1 MKNKIFSISILT
13 MTGLFGLL
21 VAFLVLIFYFMDVPV
36 IYALIGGIVGL
47 ILQFMI
53 SPFLTDLN
61 MKWIYKAK
69 FDAQIPEYLNKF
81 IADVCAQNNMK
92 LPRIGYI
99 DDGAPNAFTYGH
111 TKNDS
116 RIILTRG
123 IFELLDGEEIKAVV
137 AHELGHAV
145 HYDMMV
151 MTAAQLVP
159 MVLYAIYQACLKYEP
174 SGSSKDDSKGEG
186 AVRLIGVLAYILYII
201 ANYIVLW
208 LSRQRE
214 YYADQFSAEVTRNPN
229 ALASALVEIGFGLST
244 KEKRNSGQSVAN
256 ATTLGISD
264 APSSKSMAISG
275 FVDGPYGAEF
285 TKGSIKN
292 AMKWDLW
299 NPWATV
305 YELNSTHP
313 LISKRLLALSDQS
326 QNYGQEPYVTFDLV
340 KPESY
345 MDDFAKDVAVDFL
358 PWITFIIALIIFFVV
373 NPGKNIY
380 FAGLLLLIP
389 LAASLFKY
397 GYSHPK
403 KEFAPNTVRGL
414 LGEVKVSGITSIP
427 CEVTGRIIGRG
438 NPGCIFNE
446 DFVVQ
451 DETGIVFLDYEQP
464 LFLINK
470 IFALFKSPEYF
481 DKVVTAR
488 GYYRRAPVP
497 FIQLKELVI
506 DGEVKKCHTISWG
519 WIWRW
524 VLFGL
529 AAVATVLFIIVGFS
543 AGSI

>member
-1 MKNKIFSISILT
+1 MKSKILSISILT

-21 VAFLVLIFYFMDVPV
+21 VAFLILIFWITDVPI

-47 ILQFMI
+47 ILQFLL
-53 SPFLTDLN
+53 SPWLTDLN

-69 FDAQIPEYLNKF
+69 FDAQLPDYLNKF

-111 TKNDS
+111 TKNDA
-116 RIILTRG
+116 RVILTRG
-123 IFELLDGEEIKAVV
+123 IFELLNEEEVKAVV
-137 AHELGHAV
+137 AHELGHAA
-145 HYDMMV
+145 HYDILV

-159 MVLYAIYQACLKYEP
+159 MVLYAIYEGCMRYK
-174 SGSSKDDSKGEG
+174 SSSRKSDDSKGEG
-186 AVRLIGVLAYILYII
+186 MVKLIGVIAYVLYII
-201 ANYIVLW
+201 SNYIVLY
-208 LSRQRE
+208 LSRTRE
-214 YYADQFSAEVTRNPN
+214 YYADEFSAEVTRNPN

-244 KEKRNSGQSVAN
+244 KEKKEKGQSVSN

-264 APSSKSMAISG
+264 APSSKAMAVSG
-275 FVDGPYGAEF
+275 FNGTSF
-285 TKGSIKN
+285 TKDSVKN

-313 LISKRLLALSDQS
+313 LISKRLQALAKQASS
-326 QNYGQEPYVTFDLV
+326 YGQEPFVLFDLV

-345 MDDFAKDVAVDFL
+345 MDDFMKEVFISFL
-358 PWITFIIALIIFFVV
+358 PAISFIIGLILFFAIDR
-373 NPGKNIY
+373 GKNLY
-380 FAGLLLLIP
+380 YAGLLLLIP
-389 LAASLFKY
+389 LAASLYKY

-403 KEFAPNTVRGL
+403 KEFKPADIRGL
-414 LGEVKVSGITSIP
+414 LGEVKVSKITSIP
-427 CEVTGRIIGRG
+427 CEVRGKIIGRG
-438 NPGCIFNE
+438 NPGCVFNE

-451 DETGIVFLDYEQP
+451 DETGIVLLDYEQP

-488 GYYRRAPVP
+488 GYYRRSPVP
-497 FIQLKELVI
+497 YIQLKELVI
-506 DGEVKKCHTISWG
+506 DGEVKKCYSITFG

-529 AAVATVLFIIVGFS
+529 AVI
-543 AGSI
+543 GSIILIAAGIAGV

>member
-1 MKNKIFSISILT
+1 MKNKIFSVSILT
-13 MTGLFGLL
+13 LSGLFGLL
-21 VAFLVLIFYFMDVPV
+21 VAFLVLIFWLMDVPV
-36 IYALIGGIVGL
+36 IYALLGGIAAL
-47 ILQFMI
+47 ILQFLI
-53 SPFLTDLN
+53 SPWLTDLN

-69 FDAQIPEYLNKF
+69 FDSQLPDYLNQF
-81 IADVCAQNNMK
+81 IADICAQNNMK

-123 IFELLDGEEIKAVV
+123 IFELLDEEEVKAVV
-137 AHELGHAV
+137 GHELGHAV

-159 MVLYAIYQACLKYEP
+159 MVLYAIYQACIKYR
-174 SGSSKDDSKGEG
+174 SSSRSDTDDSKGEA
-186 AVRLIGVLAYILYII
+186 AVKLIGVIAYILYII

-208 LSRQRE
+208 LSRTRE
-214 YYADQFSAEVTRNPN
+214 YMADAFSAEVTRNPN

-244 KEKRNSGQSVAN
+244 KEKQEKGQSVTN

-275 FVDGPYGAEF
+275 FVGGSGNGF
-285 TKGSIKN
+285 TTDSIKN

-313 LISKRLLALSDQS
+313 LISKRLLAISELSGKF
-326 QNYGQEPYVTFDLV
+326 GQQPYVVFDLV

-345 MDDFAKDVAVDFL
+345 MDDFAKDVLIDFM
-358 PWITFIIALIIFFVV
+358 PWITLIIGLVIFFVV
-373 NPGKNIY
+373 NPGKNLY
-380 FAGLLLLIP
+380 FAGLLAVVP
-389 LAASLFKY
+389 LAASLYKY

-403 KEFAPNTVRGL
+403 KEFKPNTVRGL

-427 CEVTGRIIGRG
+427 CEVKGKIIGRG
-438 NPGCIFNE
+438 NPGCVFNE

-497 FIQLKELVI
+497 FIQLKELMI
-506 DGEVKKCHTISWG
+506 DGEVNKCHSITFG
-519 WIWRW
+519 WVWRW
-524 VLFGL
+524 VLL
-529 AAVATVLFIIVGFS
+529 ALAVIGTIFLIFVGGS
-543 AGSI
+543 AGII

>member
-1 MKNKIFSISILT
+1 MKNKIFSISLLT

-36 IYALIGGIVGL
+36 IYALIGGIIGL
-47 ILQFMI
+47 ILQFLL

-69 FDAQIPEYLNKF
+69 FDTQLPDYLNKF

-116 RIILTRG
+116 RVIVTRG
-123 IFELLDGEEIKAVV
+123 IFELLNEEEVKAVV

-159 MVLYAIYQACLKYEP
+159 MVLYAIYQASMRYK
-174 SGSSKDDSKGEG
+174 SSSSSKDDSKGEG
-186 AVRLIGVLAYILYII
+186 AVKLIGVIAYILYII

-244 KEKRNSGQSVAN
+244 KEKRENGQSVGN

-264 APSSKSMAISG
+264 TPSSKSMAISG
-275 FVDGPYGAEF
+275 FVGGSSEAVY
-285 TKGSIKN
+285 TKDSIKN

-313 LISKRLLALSDQS
+313 LISKRLLTLSDQS
-326 QNYGQEPYVTFDLV
+326 RTYGQDPYVVFDLV

-345 MDDFAKDVAVDFL
+345 MDDFAKDVLVDFL
-358 PWITFIIALIIFFVV
+358 PWITFIIALIIFFTV

-380 FAGLLLLIP
+380 FAGMLAVIP

-403 KEFAPNTVRGL
+403 KDFVPNTVRGL
-414 LGEVKVSGITSIP
+414 LGEVKVSGVTSIP
-427 CEVTGRIIGRG
+427 CEVKGKIIGRG
-438 NPGCIFNE
+438 NPGCVFNE

-464 LFLINK
+464 LFLVNK

-506 DGEVKKCHTISWG
+506 DGEVKKCWSITFG

-524 VLFGL
+524 VVL
-529 AAVATVLFIIVGFS
+529 ALAVIATVIFLVMGAS
-543 AGSI
+543 AGAI

>member
-1 MKNKIFSISILT
+1 MKNRMVSISILT
-13 MTGLFGLL
+13 ITGLFGLL
-21 VAFLVLIFYFMDVPV
+21 VAFLALVFYFMDIP
-36 IYALIGGIVGL
+36 ILYALIGGIVGL
-47 ILQFMI
+47 ILQFLI
-53 SPFLTDLN
+53 SPWLTDLN

-69 FDAQIPEYLNKF
+69 FDTEIPDYLNQF
-81 IADVCAQNNMK
+81 IADVCSQNGMK
-92 LPRIGYI
+92 LPRIGFI

-111 TKNDS
+111 TKNDA
-116 RIILTRG
+116 RVILTRG
-123 IFELLDGEEIKAVV
+123 IFELLNEDEVKAVV
-137 AHELGHAV
+137 GHELGHAV
-145 HYDMMV
+145 HQDILV

-159 MVLYAIYQACLKYEP
+159 MVLYAVYQACIKYRP
-174 SGSSKDDSKGEG
+174 SSRSSKDDSKGDG
-186 AVRLIGVLAYILYII
+186 FIKLVGLIAWLLYVIS
-201 ANYIVLW
+201 NYIVLW
-208 LSRQRE
+208 LSRTRE
-214 YYADQFSAEVTRNPN
+214 YMADAFSADVTRDPN
-229 ALASALVEIGFGLST
+229 SLASALVEIGFGLST
-244 KEKRNSGQSVAN
+244 KEKQKNGQSVSN

-264 APSSKSMAISG
+264 APSSKAMAVSG
-275 FVDGPYGAEF
+275 YAGDSF
-285 TKGSIKN
+285 TKESIRN

-313 LISKRLLALSDQS
+313 LISKRLTALADLSPQ
-326 QNYGQEPYVTFDLV
+326 YGQEPYVVFDL
-340 KPESY
+340 KQPESY
-345 MDDFAKDVAVDFL
+345 MDDFVKDVLIDFL
-358 PWITFIIALIIFFVV
+358 PWITLIIGLIIFITV
-373 NPGKNIY
+373 NPGNNLY
-380 FAGLLLLIP
+380 FAGLLAVVP
-389 LAASLFKY
+389 LALSLYKY

-403 KEFAPNTVRGL
+403 KEFKPNTVRGL

-427 CEVTGRIIGRG
+427 CEVKGKIIGRG

-506 DGEVKKCHTISWG
+506 DGEVKKCHSITFG

-524 VLFGL
+524 VLLGL
-529 AAVATVLFIIVGFS
+529 ALIVSIFLIFVGVS
-543 AGSI
+543 AGII

>member
-1 MKNKIFSISILT
+1 MKNKLFSISILT

-21 VAFLVLIFYFMDVPV
+21 VAFLVLVFYFLDVPV
-36 IYALIGGIVGL
+36 IYALIGGIVAL
-47 ILQFMI
+47 ILQFLI
-53 SPFLTDLN
+53 SPWLTDLN
-61 MKWIYKAK
+61 MRWIYKAK
-69 FDAQIPEYLNKF
+69 FDAQLPDYLNAF

-92 LPRIGYI
+92 LPRIGFI

-111 TKNDS
+111 TKNDA

-123 IFELLDGEEIKAVV
+123 IFELLNEEEVKAVV

-145 HYDMMV
+145 HYDILV

-159 MVLYAIYQACLKYEP
+159 MVLYAVYKACMDYK
-174 SGSSKDDSKGEG
+174 SSSRSKDSSKGEG
-186 AVRLIGVLAYILYII
+186 GVKLIGVIAYILYII

-208 LSRQRE
+208 LSRTRE
-214 YYADQFSAEVTRNPN
+214 YMADAFSADVTRNPN
-229 ALASALVEIGFGLST
+229 ALGSALVEIGFGLST
-244 KEKRNSGQSVAN
+244 KEKKESGQSVAN
-256 ATTLGISD
+256 STTLGISD
-264 APSSKSMAISG
+264 APSSKAMAVCG
-275 FVDGPYGAEF
+275 FVAGTGTSF
-285 TKGSIKN
+285 TKDSIKN

-313 LISKRLLALSDQS
+313 LISKRLLAISDLSK
-326 QNYGQEPYVTFDLV
+326 NYGQEPYVVFDLV

-345 MDDFAKDVAVDFL
+345 LDDFAKEVVIDFL

-373 NPGKNIY
+373 NPGRNYY
-380 FAGLLLLIP
+380 FAGFLLLIP
-389 LAASLFKY
+389 TAASLFKY

-403 KEFAPNTVRGL
+403 KEFVPNNVRGL

-427 CEVTGRIIGRG
+427 CEVKGKIIGRG
-438 NPGCIFNE
+438 NPGCVFNE

-451 DETGIVFLDYEQP
+451 DETGIVMLDYEQP

-481 DKVVTAR
+481 DKIVTAR
-488 GYYRRAPVP
+488 GYYRRSPVP
-497 FIQLKELVI
+497 YIQLKELVI
-506 DGEVKKCHTISWG
+506 DGEVKKCYSINWG

-524 VLFGL
+524 IVFGL
-529 AAVATVLFIIVGFS
+529 SVIATIFLIFVGIS
-543 AGSI
+543 ASAL

>member
-1 MKNKIFSISILT
+1 MKRSLINISVLT

-21 VAFLVLIFYFMDVPV
+21 VAFLVLVFWLADIPA
-36 IYALIGGIVGL
+36 IYALIGGIIGL
-47 ILQFMI
+47 ILQFLI

-69 FDAQIPEYLNKF
+69 FDTQLPDYLNEF
-81 IADVCAQNNMK
+81 ISQICQANNMK
-92 LPRIGYI
+92 LPKIGYI

-111 TKNDS
+111 TKNDA
-116 RIILTRG
+116 RVILTRG
-123 IFELLDGEEIKAVV
+123 IFELLNEEEVKAVV
-137 AHELGHAV
+137 AHELGHAA
-145 HYDMMV
+145 HYDILV
-151 MTAAQLVP
+151 MTAAQLIP
-159 MVLYAIYQACLKYEP
+159 MVLYAIYQACMKYK
-174 SGSSKDDSKGEG
+174 SSSSSSDSSKGEG
-186 AVRLIGVLAYILYII
+186 AAKLIGVAAYLLYLIS
-201 ANYIVLW
+201 NYIVLW
-208 LSRQRE
+208 LSRTRE
-214 YYADQFSAEVTRNPN
+214 YMADAFSADVTRNPN

-244 KEKRNSGQSVAN
+244 KEKKEKGQSVSN

-264 APSSKSMAISG
+264 APSSKAMAISG
-275 FVDGPYGAEF
+275 YVSSGTAF
-285 TKGSIKN
+285 TKDSIKN

-313 LISKRLLALSDQS
+313 LISKRLTALSELSS
-326 QNYGQEPYVTFDLV
+326 QYGQEPYVVFDLV

-345 MDDFAKDVAVDFL
+345 LDDFAKDVVISFL
-358 PWITFIIALIIFFVV
+358 PWITFIIGLVIFFAV
-373 NPGKNIY
+373 NPERNWKY
-380 FAGLLLLIP
+380 AGLLLVVP
-389 LAASLFKY
+389 LAASLYKY
-397 GYSHPK
+397 GYTHPK
-403 KEFAPNTVRGL
+403 KAFAPNTVRSL

-427 CEVTGRIIGRG
+427 CEVNGKIIGRG
-438 NPGCIFNE
+438 NPGCVFNE
-446 DFVVQ
+446 DFVIQ

-506 DGEVKKCHTISWG
+506 DGQVKKCHSITFG

-524 VLFGL
+524 VLLGL
-529 AAVATVLFIIVGFS
+529 AIVGSLFLII
-543 AGSI
+543 AGIPV

>member
-1 MKNKIFSISILT
+1 MKNRMVSISILT
-13 MTGLFGLL
+13 ITGLFGLL
-21 VAFLVLIFYFMDVPV
+21 VAFLALVFYFMDIP
-36 IYALIGGIVGL
+36 ILYALIGGIVGL
-47 ILQFMI
+47 ILQFLI
-53 SPFLTDLN
+53 SPWLTDLN

-69 FDAQIPEYLNKF
+69 FDTEIPDYLNQF
-81 IADVCAQNNMK
+81 IADVCSQNGMK
-92 LPRIGYI
+92 LPRIGFI

-111 TKNDS
+111 TKNDA
-116 RIILTRG
+116 RVILTRG
-123 IFELLDGEEIKAVV
+123 IFELLNEDEVKAVV
-137 AHELGHAV
+137 GHELGHAV
-145 HYDMMV
+145 HQDILV

-159 MVLYAIYQACLKYEP
+159 MVLYAVYQACIKYRP
-174 SGSSKDDSKGEG
+174 SSRSSKDGSKGDG
-186 AVRLIGVLAYILYII
+186 FIKLVGLIAWLLYVIS
-201 ANYIVLW
+201 NYIVLW
-208 LSRQRE
+208 LSRTRE
-214 YYADQFSAEVTRNPN
+214 YMADAFSADVTRDPN
-229 ALASALVEIGFGLST
+229 SLASALVEIGFGLST
-244 KEKRNSGQSVAN
+244 KEKQKNGQSVSN

-264 APSSKSMAISG
+264 APSSKAMAVSG
-275 FVDGPYGAEF
+275 YAGDSF
-285 TKGSIKN
+285 TKESIRN

-313 LISKRLLALSDQS
+313 LISKRLTALADLSPQ
-326 QNYGQEPYVTFDLV
+326 YGQEPYVVFDL
-340 KPESY
+340 KQPESY
-345 MDDFAKDVAVDFL
+345 MDDFAKDVLIDFL
-358 PWITFIIALIIFFVV
+358 PWITLIIGLIIFITV
-373 NPGKNIY
+373 NPGNNLY
-380 FAGLLLLIP
+380 FAGLLAVVP
-389 LAASLFKY
+389 LALSLYKY

-403 KEFAPNTVRGL
+403 KEFKPNTVRGL

-427 CEVTGRIIGRG
+427 CEVKGKIIGRG

-506 DGEVKKCHTISWG
+506 DGEVKKCHSITFG

-524 VLFGL
+524 VLLGL
-529 AAVATVLFIIVGFS
+529 ALIVSIFLIFVGVS
-543 AGSI
+543 AGII

>member
-1 MKNKIFSISILT
+1 MKNKIFSVSLLT
-13 MTGLFGLL
+13 LTGLFGML
-21 VAFLVLIFYFMDVPV
+21 VAFLVLVFYFMDIPV
-36 IYALIGGIVGL
+36 IYALIGGIVAL
-47 ILQFMI
+47 ILQFLL
-53 SPFLTDLN
+53 SPWLTDLN

-69 FDAQIPEYLNKF
+69 FDTHLPDYLNAF
-81 IADVCAQNNMK
+81 INDVCTQNNMK
-92 LPRIGYI
+92 FPRIGFI

-123 IFELLDGEEIKAVV
+123 IFELLDEEEVKAVV
-137 AHELGHAV
+137 GHELGHAV
-145 HYDMMV
+145 HYDMLV

-159 MVLYAIYQACLKYEP
+159 MVLYAIYRAAIDYKP
-174 SGSSKDDSKGEG
+174 SSSSKDDSKGEG
-186 AVRLIGVLAYILYII
+186 FVKLVGLIAYILYII

-208 LSRQRE
+208 LSRTRE
-214 YYADQFSAEVTRNPN
+214 YMADAFSADVTRNPN

-244 KEKRNSGQSVAN
+244 KEKKENGQSVTN

-264 APSSKSMAISG
+264 APSSKAMAVSG
-275 FVDGPYGAEF
+275 FVGGSGAAF
-285 TKGSIKN
+285 TKSSIKN

-313 LISKRLLALSDQS
+313 LISKRLLAISDLSG
-326 QNYGQEPYVTFDLV
+326 NYGQEPYIVFDLV

-345 MDDFAKDVAVDFL
+345 LDDFAKEVFIDFL
-358 PWITFIIALIIFFVV
+358 PWVSFIIALVLFFVID
-373 NPGKNIY
+373 PGKSYY

-389 LAASLFKY
+389 SAASLFKF
-397 GYSHPK
+397 GYSHPR
-403 KEFAPNTVRGL
+403 KEFTPNNVRGL

-427 CEVTGRIIGRG
+427 CEVQGKIIGRG
-438 NPGCIFNE
+438 NPGCVFNE

-451 DETGIVFLDYEQP
+451 DETGIVMLDYDQP

-481 DKVVTAR
+481 DKIVTAR

-497 FIQLKELVI
+497 YIQLKELVI
-506 DGEVKKCHTISWG
+506 DGEVKKCHTITWG
-519 WIWRW
+519 WVWRW
-524 VLFGL
+524 ILFGL
-529 AAVATVLFIIVGFS
+529 AVIATILLIVVGFS
-543 AGSI
+543 AGVF

>member
-1 MKNKIFSISILT
+1 MLT
-13 MTGLFGLL
+13 LTGLFGMLVALL
-21 VAFLVLIFYFMDVPV
+21 VFIFWLADIPV
-36 IYALIGGIVGL
+36 IYALVGGIIAL
-47 ILQFMI
+47 ILQFLL
-53 SPFLTDLN
+53 SPWLTDLN
-61 MKWIYKAK
+61 MKWFYKAS
-69 FDAQIPEYLNKF
+69 FDAQLPDYLNKF

-92 LPRIGYI
+92 LPRVGFI

-111 TKNDS
+111 TKNDA
-116 RIILTRG
+116 RVILTRG
-123 IFELLDGEEIKAVV
+123 IFDLLDKEEVKAVV

-145 HYDMMV
+145 HYDMLV
-151 MTAAQLVP
+151 MTVAQLVP
-159 MVLYAIYQACLKYEP
+159 MVLYAIYQACMKYK
-174 SGSSKDDSKGEG
+174 SSSSSKDDSKSEG
-186 AVRLIGVLAYILYII
+186 SVKLIGVIAYLLYIV

-214 YYADQFSAEVTRNPN
+214 YYADQFAAEVTRNPN

-244 KEKRNSGQSVAN
+244 KAKKEKGQSVAN

-264 APSSKSMAISG
+264 APSSKAMAIGGYANGSYTE
-275 FVDGPYGAEF
+275 D
-285 TKGSIKN
+285 SIKN

-313 LISKRLLALSDQS
+313 LISKRLLKLSDQS
-326 QNYGQEPYVTFDLV
+326 PAYGLKPYVVFDLV

-345 MDDFAKDVAVDFL
+345 MDDFAKDLVINFL
-358 PWITFIIALIIFFVV
+358 PWVTFIAALIIFFVL
-373 NPGKNIY
+373 NPGRNWQY
-380 FAGLLLLIP
+380 AGFLLVIP

-403 KEFAPNTVRGL
+403 KEFKAETVRDL

-427 CEVTGRIIGRG
+427 CEVKGKIIGRG
-438 NPGCIFNE
+438 NPGCVFNE

-451 DETGIVFLDYEQP
+451 DGTGIVFLDYEQP

-481 DKVVTAR
+481 DKIVTAR

-497 FIQLKELVI
+497 FIQLRELVI
-506 DGEVKKCHTISWG
+506 DGEVKKCHSITFG

-524 VLFGL
+524 VLL
-529 AAVATVLFIIVGFS
+529 AIAV
-543 AGSI
+543 AGSIFLLVSGI

>member
-1 MKNKIFSISILT
+1 MLT
-13 MTGLFGLL
+13 LTGLFGML
-21 VAFLVLIFYFMDVPV
+21 VAFLVFVFWLADVPV
-36 IYALIGGIVGL
+36 IYALIGGIIGL
-47 ILQFMI
+47 ILQFLL
-53 SPFLTDLN
+53 SPWLTDLN
-61 MKWIYKAK
+61 MKWFYGAK
-69 FDAQIPEYLNKF
+69 FDGELPEYLKSF
-81 IADVCAQNNMK
+81 IADVCAKNNME
-92 LPRIGYI
+92 LPKIGFI

-111 TKNDS
+111 TKNDA
-116 RIILTRG
+116 RVILTRG
-123 IFELLDGEEIKAVV
+123 IFDLLSEEEVKAVV

-145 HYDMMV
+145 HYDMLV
-151 MTAAQLVP
+151 MTVAQLVP
-159 MVLYAIYQACLKYEP
+159 MVLYAIYQAAIKYK
-174 SGSSKDDSKGEG
+174 SSSSSKDDSKTES
-186 AVRLIGVLAYILYII
+186 AIKLIGVIAYLLYII

-208 LSRQRE
+208 LSRSRE
-214 YYADQFSAEVTRNPN
+214 YYADQFSAEVTHNPN

-244 KEKRNSGQSVAN
+244 KPKQEKGQSVAN

-264 APSSKSMAISG
+264 APSSKAMAISG
-275 FVDGPYGAEF
+275 YGDGAY

-313 LISKRLLALSDQS
+313 LISKRLLSLSEQS
-326 QNYGQEPYVTFDLV
+326 RKFGQEPYVVFDLQ

-345 MDDFAKDVAVDFL
+345 MDDFAKDVVINFL
-358 PWITFIIALIIFFVV
+358 PWCTFIVALILFFVV
-373 NPGKNIY
+373 NPGRNWQY
-380 FAGLLLLIP
+380 AGLLLVIP

-403 KEFAPNTVRGL
+403 KEFKKETVRDL
-414 LGEVKVSGITSIP
+414 LGEVKVSGVTSIP
-427 CEVTGRIIGRG
+427 CEVTGKVIGRG
-438 NPGCIFNE
+438 NPGCLFNE
-446 DFVVQ
+446 DFVIQ

-470 IFALFKSPEYF
+470 IFALFKAPEYF
-481 DKVVTAR
+481 DKVVVAR

-506 DGEVKKCHTISWG
+506 DGEVKKCHSITFG

-529 AAVATVLFIIVGFS
+529 SAAGALFLLFS
-543 AGSI
+543 GTAAF